1 MGQLE
6 GVNASYT
13 APLWSITQPGGEYEL
28 ISASSNAFQV
38 VGTGYIDVAGL
49 SMEQKTIA
57 IEKLSVQYQF
67 PPEFSNAVTGDGCS
81 ISVIVADVPI
91 AQIDHIGPG
100 FSGST
105 MSADNCFIH
114 RYQQWSV
121 GIDAGGFSSF
131 SRIENETITGM
142 ASKTTSDRIYYSAYL
157 AIQSKILGVPPIST
171 LDNVIFPGIR
181 IVLGCDVYEEAD
193 YVYLMRQR
201 RAYELQQEPDV
212 D

>member
-6 GVNASYT
+6 GVNATYSS
-13 APLWSITQPGGEYEL
+13 PNWSIQQVGGEYEL
-28 ISASSNAFQV
+28 VSSSANAFQI
-38 VGTGYIDVAGL
+38 VGNGYIDLAGL
-49 SMEQKTIA
+49 TMEQKTIA
-57 IEKLSVQYQF
+57 VEKLSIQYQF

-100 FSGST
+100 FAGST
-105 MSADNCFIH
+105 MNADNCFIH

-121 GIDAGGFSSF
+121 GVDAGGFSSF
-131 SRIENETITGM
+131 SRIENETITGN
-142 ASKTTSDRIYYSAYL
+142 ASKTTSDRIYYSVFI
-157 AIQSKILGVPPIST
+157 AIQSKVLGQQPLST
-171 LDNVIFPGIR
+171 LSNVIFPGIR
-181 IVLGCDVYEEAD
+181 IMLGCEVYEEAD